1 MNEIKIPCLLINLLM
16 FVIGTVMGINP
27 NLVTISNPG
36 GYVFQLQL
44 GYSVLGAS
52 LGGVVIAIAFIGV
65 KVLGSGLSD
74 TSVAMINNIIIHSL
88 AWAILSS
95 VTYAFLW
102 QIPTLGIIIYA
113 GLSILYAFAVFIG
126 ASGVGVGEG
135 GQQTQGKGE

>member
-1 MNEIKIPCLLINLLM
+1 MREITIPALLINLLM
-16 FVIGTVMGINP
+16 FIIGVVMGINP
-27 NLVTISNPG
+27 NLVTVSNPG

-44 GYSVLGAS
+44 GYSILGAS
-52 LGGVVIAIAFIGV
+52 LGGVVIGIAFIGV

-74 TSVAMINNIIIHSL
+74 TSVAMINTIIIHGV
-88 AWAILSS
+88 AWAILSG

-113 GLSILYAFAVFIG
+113 GLSIFYAFGVFIG
-126 ASGVGVGEG
+126 ASQIGSGDG